1 MKINTNFVKFHRFT
15 AIFIIFILFSL
26 QILPSAFALTDP
38 NPQATAAILIDND
51 SGYVL
56 YDKNADEKR
65 FPASTTKIMTALL
78 TLENADDLDA
88 LVEVTEADF
97 IGVASDASKAGFMVG
112 EQVPVID
119 LLYGLMLPS
128 GNEAANTLARY
139 IGGSVNDFVDMMNER
154 AKELGCTGTNF
165 ENPNGLHDENHYTTA
180 RDLAIITQQALKDET
195 FALIVNT
202 AQKTLSETNMTPMRD
217 GKALKVY
224 TTNMLIYSRYQ
235 PEYYTYAKGVKTG
248 YTSAAGYCLVSTAR
262 YDGSQLISVVLGC
275 ERPEGAANANSFEE
289 TKKLFRW
296 GFNNF
301 ETVDMVASGES
312 ITEVPVRLS
321 TQQDTMVVV
330 TKDKLSG
337 IMPVDADMSRIER
350 KIDVPES
357 VNAPI
362 SEGQKIGTMTVTYN
376 GVEYGTVDLVALN
389 DISVSQVLYYAD
401 KIENF
406 FQSNAFRIIVVF
418 IILLFIMYFLFLVL
432 RVRYTKSKRKKMMK
446 SKQARYR
453 DYDKDRHDR

>member
-1 MKINTNFVKFHRFT
+1 MKTKKTHRFM
-15 AIFIIFILFSL
+15 AILMLFVL
-26 QILPSAFALTDP
+26 FFVPNAYALTDP
-38 NPQATAAILIDND
+38 NPAAAAAILIDKD

-56 YDKNADEKR
+56 YDKNSDEKR
-65 FPASTTKIMTALL
+65 YPASTTKIMTALI
-78 TLENADDLDA
+78 TLENAENLDE
-88 LVEVTEADF
+88 LVEVTEEDF

-139 IGGSVNDFVDMMNER
+139 IGGSIENFANMMNEK
-154 AKELGCTGTNF
+154 AKELGCKNTHF
-165 ENPNGLHDENHYTTA
+165 VNPNGLHDDNHYTTA
-180 RDLAIITQQALKDET
+180 RDLAIITQEALKDET

-217 GKALKVY
+217 GKPLKVY

-248 YTSAAGYCLVSTAR
+248 FTSQAGYCLVSTAI
-262 YDGSQLISVVLGC
+262 YKESQLISVVLGC
-275 ERPEGAANANSFEE
+275 EKPAGAANANTFEASK
-289 TKKLFRW
+289 TLFRW

-301 ETVDMVASGES
+301 ETVDMVKKDETVS
-312 ITEVPVRLS
+312 EVAVRLS
-321 TQQDTMVVV
+321 TQQDTLVVV
-330 TKDKLSG
+330 TKGDISG
-337 IMPVDADMSRIER
+337 IMPIDADKNKIER
-350 KIDVPES
+350 KMDLPES

-362 SEGQKIGTMTVTYN
+362 TQGQKIGTMTVSYN

-389 DISVSQVLYYAD
+389 DISMSQVLYVAD

-406 FQSNAFRIIVVF
+406 FQSNAFRIIVVSV
-418 IILLFIMYFLFLVL
+418 ILLFFLYFLFLVL
-432 RVRYTKSKRKKMMK
+432 KVRHKKEKRKKMMK

-453 DYDKDRHDR
+453 DYDKRDR

>member
-1 MKINTNFVKFHRFT
+1 MKTKKTHRFM
-15 AIFIIFILFSL
+15 AILMLFVL
-26 QILPSAFALTDP
+26 FFVPNAYALTDP
-38 NPQATAAILIDND
+38 NPAAAAAILIDKD

-56 YDKNADEKR
+56 YDKNSDEKR
-65 FPASTTKIMTALL
+65 YPASTTKIMTALI
-78 TLENADDLDA
+78 TLENAENLDE
-88 LVEVTEADF
+88 LVEVTEEDF

-139 IGGSVNDFVDMMNER
+139 IGGSIENFADMMNEK
-154 AKELGCTGTNF
+154 AKELGCKNTHF
-165 ENPNGLHDENHYTTA
+165 VNPNGLHDDNHYTTA
-180 RDLAIITQQALKDET
+180 RDLAIITQEALKDET

-217 GKALKVY
+217 GKPLKVY

-248 YTSAAGYCLVSTAR
+248 FTSQAGYCLVSTAI
-262 YDGSQLISVVLGC
+262 YKESQLISVVLGC
-275 ERPEGAANANSFEE
+275 EKPAGAANANTFEASK
-289 TKKLFRW
+289 TLFRW

-301 ETVDMVASGES
+301 ETVDMVKKDETVS
-312 ITEVPVRLS
+312 EVAVRLS
-321 TQQDTMVVV
+321 TQQDTLVVV
-330 TKDKLSG
+330 TKGDISG
-337 IMPVDADMSRIER
+337 IMPIDADKNKIER
-350 KIDVPES
+350 KMDLPES

-362 SEGQKIGTMTVTYN
+362 TQGQKIGTMTVSYN

-389 DISVSQVLYYAD
+389 DISMSQVLYVAD

-406 FQSNAFRIIVVF
+406 FQSNAFRIIVVSV
-418 IILLFIMYFLFLVL
+418 ILLFFLYFLFLVL
-432 RVRYTKSKRKKMMK
+432 NVRHKKEKRKKMMK

-453 DYDKDRHDR
+453 DYDKRDR

>member
-1 MKINTNFVKFHRFT
+1 MKTKKTHRFM
-15 AIFIIFILFSL
+15 AILMLFVL
-26 QILPSAFALTDP
+26 FFVPNAYALTDP
-38 NPQATAAILIDND
+38 NPAAAAAILIDKD

-56 YDKNADEKR
+56 YDKNSDEKR
-65 FPASTTKIMTALL
+65 YPASTTKIMTALI
-78 TLENADDLDA
+78 TLENAENLDE
-88 LVEVTEADF
+88 LVEVTEEDF

-139 IGGSVNDFVDMMNER
+139 IGGSIENFADMMNEK
-154 AKELGCTGTNF
+154 AKELGCKNTHF
-165 ENPNGLHDENHYTTA
+165 VNPNGLHDDNHYTTA
-180 RDLAIITQQALKDET
+180 RDLAIITQEALKDET

-217 GKALKVY
+217 GKPLKVY

-248 YTSAAGYCLVSTAR
+248 FTSQAGYCLVSTAI
-262 YDGSQLISVVLGC
+262 YKESQLISVVLGC
-275 ERPEGAANANSFEE
+275 EKPAGAANANTFEASK
-289 TKKLFRW
+289 TLFRW

-301 ETVDMVASGES
+301 ETVDMVKKDETVS
-312 ITEVPVRLS
+312 EVAVRLS
-321 TQQDTMVVV
+321 TQQDTLVVV
-330 TKDKLSG
+330 TKGNISG
-337 IMPVDADMSRIER
+337 IMPIDADKNKIER
-350 KIDVPES
+350 KMDLPES

-362 SEGQKIGTMTVTYN
+362 TQGQKIGTMTVSYN

-389 DISVSQVLYYAD
+389 DISMSQVLYVAD

-406 FQSNAFRIIVVF
+406 FQSNAFRIIVVSV
-418 IILLFIMYFLFLVL
+418 ILLFFLYFLFLVL
-432 RVRYTKSKRKKMMK
+432 KVRHKKEKRKKMMK

-453 DYDKDRHDR
+453 DYDKRDR